1 MLTQR
6 HPVADTWIDLKYCL
20 LRGRDSGS
28 FAMTNVA
35 GIISILLIAAAL
47 LTSWHAAPVPQQSTF
62 LIPSDDR

>member
-1 MLTQR
+1 
-6 HPVADTWIDLKYCL
+6 
-20 LRGRDSGS
+20 
-28 FAMTNVA
+28 MTNVA